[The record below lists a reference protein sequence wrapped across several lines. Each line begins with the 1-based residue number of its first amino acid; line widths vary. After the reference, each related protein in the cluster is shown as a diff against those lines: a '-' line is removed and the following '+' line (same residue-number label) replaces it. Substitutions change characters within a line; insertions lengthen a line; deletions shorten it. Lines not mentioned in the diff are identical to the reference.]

1 MDFVLY
7 SPIFLSIGG
16 YIYYLKNKD
25 NINEY
30 DNNIID
36 YDDIELWENDY
47 DADCP
52 IIFFDNYG
60 NYYYVYK

>member
-16 YIYYLKNKD
+16 YIYYMKNKD
-25 NINEY
+25 KV
-30 DNNIID
+30 ID
-36 YDDIELWENDY
+36 YDDIELLDNDY
-47 DADCP
+47 DGDCP
-52 IIFFDNYG
+52 TIFFDNNG

>member
-25 NINEY
+25 NINE
-30 DNNIID
+30 